1 MPIKRKRCKFCRNWF
16 TCNPRTEHQICCEK
30 PECREQRKIAAK
42 RLWWRNNP
50 DYDKSRADKK
60 LKWARRRDYWRYY
73 RQTHPAYAAADNK
86 RRRKAYKNQKFS
98 ANQDAITKIA
108 VGKLE
113 SIRDIIPNPSA
124 NQDMIARRVDII
136 VDYLFLKEPSANQN
150 GTDLSLPS
158 GP

>member
-1 MPIKRKRCKFCRNWF
+1 MPIKWKRCKFCRTWF
-16 TCNPRTEHQICCEK
+16 TCNPRTEPQICCEK
-30 PECREQRKIAAK
+30 PECREHRKIAAK

-50 DYDKSRADKK
+50 DYDKSRAGKK
-60 LKWARRRDYWRYY
+60 LKWARGRDYWRYY
-73 RQTHPAYAAADNK
+73 RRTHPAYAAADNK

>member
-1 MPIKRKRCKFCRNWF
+1 MPIKKKRCKFCHDWF

-30 PECREQRKIAAK
+30 PECRKQRKIAAK

-60 LKWARRRDYWRYY
+60 LKWAHRRDYWRYY
-73 RQTHPAYAAADNK
+73 RRTHPAYAAADNK
-86 RRRKAYKNQKFS
+86 RRRKAYKDQKFS

-113 SIRDIIPNPSA
+113 SIRNIVPNPSA
-124 NQDMIARRVDII
+124 NQDMIARRVDVI

-150 GTDLSLPS
+150 GTDLRLPH